1 VVCRTLFIRIALAHH
16 LNGCIRHLQ
25 QYNLFP
31 FSMAIRKKK
40 SYSDLQKPLILLALK
55 KTGREEEEE
64 DLEEI
69 FKDRSE
75 NRFDYICMPRKKGFT
90 VLFIHLL
97 DQQRHPSC

>member
-1 VVCRTLFIRIALAHH
+1 
-16 LNGCIRHLQ
+16 
-25 QYNLFP
+25 
-31 FSMAIRKKK
+31 M
-40 SYSDLQKPLILLALK
+40 ILLALK

-64 DLEEI
+64 EDLDEI

-75 NRFDYICMPRKKGFT
+75 NRFDYISMPRKKGFT